1 MQIYVKTMTGKTITL
16 DVEPSD
22 TIANVKLK
30 ILDKEGIP
38 PNQQRLIS
46 NQRQL
51 EDDRELW
58 QYNIQREA
66 TLHMVLRLR
75 GGMFFASS
83 AGAPAPAAAEQTLPA
98 SSAAVLNMLQ
108 DQQAAPPSPPTA
120 DAAVQPPAAPSVPV
134 AAEALQQELDDADG
148 SDSEGESAAAVA
160 VATPQNKKQRREDEE
175 ARVLP
180 RRSPRFSRHYY

>member
-98 SSAAVLNMLQ
+98 SNAAVLNMLQ
-108 DQQAAPPSPPTA
+108 DQQAAPSPSPQPTA
-120 DAAVQPPAAPSVPV
+120 VAAVQPPAAPSVPV

-148 SDSEGESAAAVA
+148 SDSEGESAAA
-160 VATPQNKKQRREDEE
+160 TPQNKKQRREDEE

-180 RRSPRFSRHYY
+180 RRSPRFSRH